1 MSYYFHQ
8 NITGNFDKLWQ
19 RTIVALVTEGFG
31 VLTEIDVQVTL
42 KKNLNVDF
50 RPYRILGACHP
61 PSAYRALQWE
71 DNIGLLLPCNLFVQE
86 VESNCKHLL

>member
-1 MSYYFHQ
+1 MIYYFHQ

-42 KKNLNVDF
+42 KKNLNVDSDLIEYWE
-50 RPYRILGACHP
+50 PVILQV
-61 PSAYRALQWE
+61 LTE
-71 DNIGLLLPCNLFVQE
+71 LFNGKTISVFSFP
-86 VESNCKHLL
+86 VIFLSRK

>member
-8 NITGNFDKLWQ
+8 EITGDFDEVLQ
-19 RTIVALVTEGFG
+19 RTPTALATEGFG
-31 VLTEIDVQVTL
+31 ILTEIDVQATL
-42 KKNLNVDF
+42 KKKLNVDF

-61 PSAYRALQWE
+61 QSAYQTLQQE
-71 DNIGLLLPCNLFVQE
+71 DKIGLLLPCNLFVQE